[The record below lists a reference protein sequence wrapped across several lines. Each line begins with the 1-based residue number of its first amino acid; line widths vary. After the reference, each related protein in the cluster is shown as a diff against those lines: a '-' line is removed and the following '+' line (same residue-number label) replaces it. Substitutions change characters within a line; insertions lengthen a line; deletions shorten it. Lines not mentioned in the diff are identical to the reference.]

1 MMKDVLLIWTAV
13 KQLDASK
20 ADRKE
25 LENLGLEVTSKNA
38 VSLTQSVPRRQ
49 DLNLLR
55 GGVAP
60 RHCCGCRRLL
70 LTKFL
75 QTLSGNLQKLQDYN
89 TAQVRLKKG
98 TIHFPLLSRLL
109 RELFELS
116 FRNNLL
122 ALPEDLHHLCKS
134 RLPTHLNLVA
144 KKRMQLR
151 RILP

>member
-1 MMKDVLLIWTAV
+1 MKDILLIWTAV

-38 VSLTQSVPRRQ
+38 VSLTQLVPRRQ
-49 DLNLLR
+49 HLNLLE
-55 GGVAP
+55 GDIAP
-60 RHCCGCRRLL
+60 RHGCGFRRLL

-89 TAQVRLKKG
+89 TAQVRLKTG
-98 TIHFPLLSRLL
+98 TTHFPLLFRLL

-116 FRNNLL
+116 FWNHLL
-122 ALPEDLHHLCKS
+122 ALPEGLYQLS
-134 RLPTHLNLVA
+134 ESLLPAHLNLVA
-144 KKRMQLR
+144 KKRV
-151 RILP
+151 